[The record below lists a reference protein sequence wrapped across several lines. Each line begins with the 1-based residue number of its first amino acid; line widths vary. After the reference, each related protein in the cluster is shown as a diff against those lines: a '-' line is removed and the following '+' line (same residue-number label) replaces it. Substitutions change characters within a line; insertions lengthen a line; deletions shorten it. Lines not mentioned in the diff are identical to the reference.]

1 MEIKYFEEINDKMF
15 ETCEEIIK
23 KNGKCIGIY
32 CSNCPFDLMNSTK
45 YKCSN
50 DEKLLTKCIEFL
62 KFKDNKT
69 EEVKEEWET
78 VYKNE
83 EKKEKL
89 IPEKEYEKLKLELI
103 NLKNDIIDNI
113 INQDEIFLYD
123 KRNRKAYI
131 MNYGTEET
139 LTGKIIGDY
148 IKYLYKKLDIV
159 ELKYYKEREELVNL
173 KEHIKNLDEES
184 EELYNYSI
192 MYREENNKLIEE
204 LKNLKEENKQLK
216 EELEELE
223 ELEIN
228 LKEKESI
235 IKKQNDFID
244 KYLKEIKWLKYIVS
258 KLVSK

>member
-1 MEIKYFEEINDKMF
+1 MKKEDFIEINDKMF
-15 ETCEEIIK
+15 NLVEKIIE
-23 KNGKCIGIY
+23 KNGNCRDID
-32 CSNCPFDLMNSTK
+32 CSICPFNFDNTIK
-45 YKCSN
+45 YECE
-50 DEKLLTKCIEFL
+50 DEETLIENCKEFL
-62 KFKDNKT
+62 KFRDNKT
-69 EEVKEEWET
+69 EEVKEKWET